1 MDKHYKN
8 LIFTDHALERMR
20 LRTISQ
26 DQVRQV
32 LAHPEKTFPSNKP
45 EQIKFI
51 RNLSH
56 RTIHVVGKYLEDQKK
71 WLIISVWVRG
81 EDDPIPLMWLVI
93 TVPFKIIAKIAKIIL
108 SYIKKYLL
116 EKNKL

>member
-1 MDKHYKN
+1 MDKNYHN
-8 LIFTDHALERMR
+8 LVFTDHALERIR

-32 LAHPEKTFPSNKP
+32 LLNPDKEFPNDKSG
-45 EQIKFI
+45 QTKFI
-51 RNLSH
+51 RRINT
-56 RTIHVVGKYLEDQKK
+56 RIIHVVGKYLTDQKK

-81 EDDPIPLMWLVI
+81 ENDPVPLVWKLI
-93 TVPFKIIAKIAKIIL
+93 TLPFKIIAKIARIIL
-108 SYIKKYLL
+108 SHIKKSLL

>member
-1 MDKHYKN
+1 MDKHYQN
-8 LIFTDHALERMR
+8 LIFTDHALDRIK

-26 DQVRQV
+26 HQVQQI
-32 LAHPEKTFPSNKP
+32 LTHPEKTFPSHKP
-45 EQIKFI
+45 DQIKFI
-51 RNLSH
+51 RTLNN
-56 RTIHVVGKYLEDQKK
+56 RTIHVVVKQLADQKK

-81 EDDPIPLMWLVI
+81 EDDSIPFVWKII
-93 TVPFKIIAKIAKIIL
+93 TFPFKIIAKIANIIL